1 MVPSPYYRRNSSLSH
16 PVTKGAL
23 SCSLPVIRYDNSIIN
38 AVSVKNLEK

>member
-1 MVPSPYYRRNSSLSH
+1 MVPSPYYRRSLSA
-16 PVTKGAL
+16 TGDQGSL

>member
-1 MVPSPYYRRNSSLSH
+1 MVPPLIADAIRLSA
-16 PVTKGAL
+16 TGDQGSL

>member
-1 MVPSPYYRRNSSLSH
+1 MVPPLLPTQFVSQP
-16 PVTKGAL
+16 PVTKGSL